1 MRINILFLSL
11 LFLAGCF
18 RGAKFEEPPI
28 HLNPNMDNQQKYRS
42 LEESYFFEDGST
54 MRTPIEG
61 TIAKGQYNDNASFL
75 TGKNKDGSYLV
86 DNPIV
91 LSAEVLDRGQ
101 DRFNIYCTPC
111 HSQVG
116 NGKGIVTQY
125 DYPVIPSNLH
135 DERIRTQPDGEMFNT
150 IRYGLRSMPAYGYQ
164 LKTDDI
170 WSIVH
175 YVRALQKS
183 QNATFE
189 DLPKDEQEKVAKKS

>member
-1 MRINILFLSL
+1 MKINILLLSIFFLS
-11 LFLAGCF
+11 GCF

-61 TIAKGQYNDNASFL
+61 TIARGQYDENASRL
-75 TGKNKDGSYLV
+75 TGKNEDGSYLV
-86 DNPIV
+86 NNPV
-91 LSAEVLDRGQ
+91 ALSAEVLDRGEE
-101 DRFNIYCTPC
+101 RFNIYCIVC

-116 NGKGIVTQY
+116 NGKGIITQY
-125 DYPVIPSNLH
+125 DYPVIPANLH
-135 DERIRTQPDGEMFNT
+135 DERIRTQPDGEMYNT

-164 LKTDDI
+164 IEADDV

-175 YVRALQKS
+175 YVRALQRS

-189 DLPKDEQEKVAKKS
+189 DLPKDEQEKIAKES

>member
-1 MRINILFLSL
+1 MKINILLLSIFFLS
-11 LFLAGCF
+11 GCF

-61 TIAKGQYNDNASFL
+61 TIARGQYDENASRL
-75 TGKNKDGSYLV
+75 TGKNEDGSYLAN
-86 DNPIV
+86 NPLA
-91 LSAEVLDRGQ
+91 LSAEVLDRGEE
-101 DRFNIYCTPC
+101 RFNIYCIVC

-116 NGKGIVTQY
+116 NGKGIITQY
-125 DYPVIPSNLH
+125 DYPVIPANLH
-135 DERIRTQPDGEMFNT
+135 DERIRTQPDGEMYNT

-164 LKTDDI
+164 IEADDV

-175 YVRALQKS
+175 YVRALQRS

-189 DLPKDEQEKVAKKS
+189 DLPKDEQEKIAKES

>member
-1 MRINILFLSL
+1 MKINILLLSIFFLS
-11 LFLAGCF
+11 GCF

-61 TIAKGQYNDNASFL
+61 TIARGQYDESASRL
-75 TGKNKDGSYLV
+75 TGKNEDGSYLAN
-86 DNPIV
+86 NPV
-91 LSAEVLDRGQ
+91 ALSAEVLDRGEE
-101 DRFNIYCTPC
+101 RFNIYCIVC

-116 NGKGIVTQY
+116 NGKGIITQY
-125 DYPVIPSNLH
+125 DYPVIPANLH
-135 DERIRTQPDGEMFNT
+135 DERIRTQPDGEMYNT

-164 LKTDDI
+164 IEADDV

-175 YVRALQKS
+175 YVRALQRS

-189 DLPKDEQEKVAKKS
+189 DLPKDEQEKIAKES

>member
-1 MRINILFLSL
+1 MKINILFLSL
-11 LFLAGCF
+11 VLLTGCF

-61 TIAKGQYNDNASFL
+61 TIARGQYDENASFL
-75 TGKNKDGSYLV
+75 NGKNEDGSYLV
-86 DNPIV
+86 NNPIA

-125 DYPVIPSNLH
+125 DYPVIPANLH
-135 DERIRTQPDGEMFNT
+135 DERIRMQPDGEMFNT

-164 LKTDDI
+164 IEADDI

-183 QNATFE
+183 QNATFQ
-189 DLPKDEQEKVAKKS
+189 DLPQDEQEKIAKKS

>member
-1 MRINILFLSL
+1 MRINILFLTL
-11 LFLAGCF
+11 LFLTGCF
-18 RGAKFEEPPI
+18 RGAKFEETPI

-42 LEESYFFEDGST
+42 LEESYFFENGST

-61 TIAKGQYNDNASFL
+61 TIAVGQYSENESYLSGKNTDGSFL
-75 TGKNKDGSYLV
+75 VK
-86 DNPIV
+86 NPIA

-125 DYPVIPSNLH
+125 DYPVIPANLH
-135 DERIRTQPDGEMFNT
+135 DERIRLQADGEMYNT
-150 IRYGLRSMPAYGYQ
+150 ILYGLRSMPAYGYQ
-164 LKTDDI
+164 IETQDI

-175 YVRALQKS
+175 YVRALQRS

-189 DLPKDEQEKVAKKS
+189 DLPKDEQEKIAKKS